1 MSVAATRT
9 GLAPAR
15 EFPSLSELCYLNTA
29 SIGLMPVAA
38 RFTAEQFERQLSL
51 YGTTWFDERTEVA
64 ALDWARAAAGALLN
78 VSPEQIAVT
87 TSVTE
92 ALSQIAWS
100 LRPAA
105 GTNIVSIDLE
115 FPSVV
120 YPWMRVARE
129 TGAEVRLVRAAE
141 RPQSLSLETLA
152 EFVDED
158 TEVIC
163 VSHVQYATGHRFD
176 LDGLAKLAEGH
187 GAWLIVDGS
196 QSAGA
201 VPIDLSDNRVDA
213 FLCAGYKWLC
223 GPFGAA
229 ICQVSPRLV
238 ERLDPHFVGWKST
251 ADPYSMDAS
260 QMGLAASPLA
270 QMEFSTMAY
279 GAGVALA
286 AAIEHVDEIGV
297 EAIFAH
303 NLELSAALRRGLE
316 ELGAEIVTP
325 AEDELRSSILTAGF
339 PGLDGEQ
346 VAAWLNGSDVIVSP
360 RFGSTRFSPHFF
372 NTSDDVT
379 LALGVLERVL
389 ERREPVRSHRSS
401 R

>member
-1 MSVAATRT
+1 MAAVRT

-100 LRPAA
+100 LRPPA
-105 GTNIVSIDLE
+105 GTNVVSIDLE

-129 TGAEVRLVRAAE
+129 TGAEVRLVRAGE
-141 RPQSLSLETLA
+141 RPHSLSLETLA
-152 EFVDED
+152 EFVDDD

-201 VPIDLSDNRVDA
+201 VPIDLSGGRVDA

-229 ICQVSPRLV
+229 ICQVSPRLA
-238 ERLDPHFVGWKST
+238 ERLDPPFVGWKST
-251 ADPYSMDAS
+251 ADPYAMDAS
-260 QMGLAASPLA
+260 QMGLAPSPLA

-286 AAIEHVDEIGV
+286 SAIEHVDEIGV
-297 EAIFAH
+297 ETIFAH

-325 AEDELRSSILTAGF
+325 AEDDQRSGIVTARF
-339 PGLDGEQ
+339 PGRDGEQ

-360 RFGSTRFSPHFF
+360 RFGATRFSPHFF

-379 LALGVLERVL
+379 LALEVLERVL
-389 ERREPVRSHRSS
+389 ERGEPVRARG
-401 R
+401 

>member
-1 MSVAATRT
+1 VTLAAART

-15 EFPSLSELCYLNTA
+15 EFPSLAELCYLNTA

-64 ALDWARAAAGALLN
+64 TLDWARAAAGALFN
-78 VSPEQIAVT
+78 VAPDQIAVT

-100 LRPAA
+100 LRPGP
-105 GTNIVSIDLE
+105 GTNVVSIDLE

-129 TGAEVRLVRAAE
+129 SGAEMRLVDAAE

-152 EFVDED
+152 EFVDDD

-176 LDGLAKLAEGH
+176 LEGLAKLAEGH

-201 VPIDLSDNRVDA
+201 VPIDLSSGRIDA

-229 ICQVSPRLV
+229 ICQVSSRLA
-238 ERLDPHFVGWKST
+238 ERLDPPFVGWKST
-251 ADPYSMDAS
+251 ADPYAMDAS
-260 QMGLAASPLA
+260 HMRLAGSPLA
-270 QMEFSTMAY
+270 QMEYSTMAY

-286 AAIEHVDEIGV
+286 AAIEHIDEIGV
-297 EAIFAH
+297 DAIFAH
-303 NLELSAALRRGLE
+303 NLDLSGSLRAGLE
-316 ELGAEIVTP
+316 DLGAEIVTP
-325 AEDELRSSILTAGF
+325 DDDAQRSGIVTARW
-339 PGLDGEQ
+339 PGRDGEQ
-346 VAAWLNGSDVIVSP
+346 IAAWLNASDVIVSP
-360 RFGSTRFSPHFF
+360 RFNATRFSPHFF

-379 LALGVLERVL
+379 LALEVLERVL
-389 ERREPVRSHRSS
+389 ERGEPVRANGR
-401 R
+401 

>member
-1 MSVAATRT
+1 LTLATARA

-64 ALDWARAAAGALLN
+64 ALDWARAAAGALFN
-78 VSPEQIAVT
+78 VTPEQIAVT

-100 LRPAA
+100 LRPPA
-105 GTNIVSIDLE
+105 GTNVVSIDLE

-129 TGAEVRLVRAAE
+129 SGAEVRLVSAAE
-141 RPQSLSLETLA
+141 RPQSLSLDTLA
-152 EFVDED
+152 EFVDDD

-201 VPIDLSDNRVDA
+201 VPIDLADARVDA

-229 ICQVSPRLV
+229 ICHVSPRLID
-238 ERLDPHFVGWKST
+238 RLDPPFVGWKST
-251 ADPYSMDAS
+251 ADPYAMDAS
-260 QMGLAASPLA
+260 RMGLARSPLA

-286 AAIEHVDEIGV
+286 TAIEHVDEIGV
-297 EAIFAH
+297 EAISAH
-303 NLELSAALRRGLE
+303 NLELTASLRRGLE
-316 ELGAEIVTP
+316 EIGAEIVTP
-325 AEDELRSSILTAGF
+325 VEDDQRAGILTARF
-339 PGLDGEQ
+339 PGHDSEQ
-346 VAAWLNGSDVIVSP
+346 IAAWLNGSDVIVSP
-360 RFGSTRFSPHFF
+360 RFGATRFAPHFF

-379 LALGVLERVL
+379 LALEVLERVL
-389 ERREPVRSHRSS
+389 ERGGPVRAPAR
-401 R
+401 

>member
-1 MSVAATRT
+1 MTLAAART

-64 ALDWARAAAGALLN
+64 ALDWARAAAGALFN
-78 VSPEQIAVT
+78 VPPDQIAVT

-100 LRPAA
+100 LRPGP
-105 GTNIVSIDLE
+105 GTNVVSIDLE

-141 RPQSLSLETLA
+141 RPQSLSLDTLA
-152 EFVDED
+152 EFVDDD

-201 VPIDLSDNRVDA
+201 VPIDLSQARVDA

-229 ICQVSPRLV
+229 ICHVGSRLA

-260 QMGLAASPLA
+260 RMGLAPSPLA

-297 EAIFAH
+297 ETIFAH
-303 NLELSAALRRGLE
+303 NLELSATLRGGLE

-325 AEDELRSSILTAGF
+325 AEEEQRSGIVTARF
-339 PGLDGEQ
+339 PGRDGEQ

-360 RFGSTRFSPHFF
+360 RFGATRFSPHFF

-379 LALGVLERVL
+379 LALEVLERVL
-389 ERREPVRSHRSS
+389 ERGEPVRAHGR
-401 R
+401 

>member
-1 MSVAATRT
+1 MTLATARA

-38 RFTAEQFERQLSL
+38 RFSAEQFERQLSL

-64 ALDWARAAAGALLN
+64 ALDWARAAAGALFN
-78 VSPEQIAVT
+78 VPPEQIAVT

-100 LRPAA
+100 LRPGP
-105 GTNIVSIDLE
+105 GTNVVSIDLE

-141 RPQSLSLETLA
+141 RPESLSLETLA
-152 EFVDED
+152 EFVDDD

-187 GAWLIVDGS
+187 DAWLIVDGS

-201 VPIDLSDNRVDA
+201 VPIDLARTRVDA
-213 FLCAGYKWLC
+213 FLSAGYKWLC

-229 ICQVSPRLV
+229 ICHVGPRLV

-251 ADPYSMDAS
+251 ADPYAMDAS
-260 QMGLAASPLA
+260 KMGLAISPIA

-297 EAIFAH
+297 DAIFAH

-316 ELGAEIVTP
+316 ELGAEVVTP
-325 AEDELRSSILTAGF
+325 ADDAQRSGIVTARF
-339 PGLDGEQ
+339 PGRDGEQ
-346 VAAWLNGSDVIVSP
+346 IAAWLNGSDVIVSP

-379 LALGVLERVL
+379 LALEVLERVL
-389 ERREPVRSHRSS
+389 ERGGPVRAHGR
-401 R
+401 

>member
-1 MSVAATRT
+1 MTLATART

-38 RFTAEQFERQLSL
+38 RFSAEQFERQLGL

-64 ALDWARAAAGALLN
+64 ALDWARAAAGALFN

-100 LRPAA
+100 LRPKA
-105 GTNIVSIDLE
+105 GANIVSIDLE

-141 RPQSLSLETLA
+141 RPRSLSLETLA
-152 EFVDED
+152 EFVDDD

-201 VPIDLSDNRVDA
+201 VPIDLGRSRVDA

-229 ICQVSPRLV
+229 ICHVSPRLR
-238 ERLDPHFVGWKST
+238 ERLDPPFVGWKST
-251 ADPYSMDAS
+251 AEPYSMDAS
-260 QMGLAASPLA
+260 RLRLADSPLA
-270 QMEFSTMAY
+270 QMEYSTMAY
-279 GAGVALA
+279 GAAVALA
-286 AAIEHVDEIGV
+286 SAIEHVDEIGV
-297 EAIFAH
+297 ETIFAH
-303 NLELSAALRRGLE
+303 NLELSATLRGGLE

-325 AEDELRSSILTAGF
+325 AEDESRSGILTARF
-339 PGLDGEQ
+339 PGRDSEEI
-346 VAAWLNGSDVIVSP
+346 AAWLNDSDVIVSP
-360 RFGSTRFSPHFF
+360 RFGATRFSPHFF

-379 LALGVLERVL
+379 IALEVVERVL
-389 ERREPVRSHRSS
+389 ERSGPVRAGAG
-401 R
+401 

>member
-1 MSVAATRT
+1 LTLATART

-78 VSPEQIAVT
+78 APPEHVAIT
-87 TSVTE
+87 TSVSE

-100 LRPAA
+100 LRPEA
-105 GTNIVSIDLE
+105 GTNVVSIDLE

-141 RPQSLSLETLA
+141 RPSSLSLETLA
-152 EFVDED
+152 EFVDDD
-158 TEVIC
+158 TAAIC

-187 GAWLIVDGS
+187 DAWLIVDGS
-196 QSAGA
+196 QSVGA
-201 VPIDLSDNRVDA
+201 VPIDLSHSRVDA
-213 FLCAGYKWLC
+213 LVCAGYKWLC

-229 ICQVSPRLV
+229 ICYVGPRLQ
-238 ERLDPHFVGWKST
+238 ERLDPHFVGWKSSG
-251 ADPYSMDAS
+251 DPYSMDAS
-260 QMGLAASPLA
+260 ELRLARSPLA

-286 AAIEHVDEIGV
+286 TAIEHVDEIGV
-297 EAIFAH
+297 PAIFAH
-303 NLELSAALRRGLE
+303 NLELSAMLRRGLE
-316 ELGAEIVTP
+316 DLGAEIVTP
-325 AEDELRSSILTAGF
+325 SEDERRSGIVTARF
-339 PGLDGEQ
+339 PGRDGEE
-346 VAAWLNGSDVIVSP
+346 VAGWLNGSDVIVSP
-360 RFGSTRFSPHFF
+360 RFGATRFSLHLF

-379 LALGVLERVL
+379 VALEVLERVL
-389 ERREPVRSHRSS
+389 ERGGPVSARPR
-401 R
+401 

>member
-1 MSVAATRT
+1 VTLATARA

-29 SIGLMPVAA
+29 SIGLMPVAV
-38 RFTAEQFERQLSL
+38 RFTAELFERQLSL
-51 YGTTWFDERTEVA
+51 YGTTWFDERTEVG
-64 ALDWARAAAGALLN
+64 ALDWARAAAGALFN
-78 VSPEQIAVT
+78 VPPEEIAIVS
-87 TSVTE
+87 SVTE

-100 LRPAA
+100 LRPPA
-105 GTNIVSIDLE
+105 GTNVVSIDLE

-129 TGAEVRLVRAAE
+129 SGAEVRLVRAAE
-141 RPQSLSLETLA
+141 RPRSLSLETLA
-152 EFVDED
+152 EFVDDD

-163 VSHVQYATGHRFD
+163 VSQVQYATGHRFD
-176 LDGLAKLAEGH
+176 LAGLAKLAESH
-187 GAWLIVDGS
+187 GAWLVVDGS

-201 VPIDLSDNRVDA
+201 VPIDLARTRVDA
-213 FLCAGYKWLC
+213 FVCAGYKWLC

-229 ICQVSPRLV
+229 VCQVGARLR

-251 ADPYSMDAS
+251 ADPYAMDAS
-260 QMGLAASPLA
+260 RMALARSPLE

-279 GAGVALA
+279 GASVALA

-297 EAIFAH
+297 DAIFAH
-303 NLELSAALRRGLE
+303 NLELAGSLRAGLE

-325 AEDELRSSILTAGF
+325 AEDDLRSGIVTARF
-339 PGLDGEQ
+339 PGRDGEQ
-346 VAAWLNGSDVIVSP
+346 IAAWMNGSDVIVSP
-360 RFGSTRFSPHFF
+360 RFGATRFSPHFF

-379 LALGVLERVL
+379 IALEVLERVL
-389 ERREPVRSHRSS
+389 ERGGPVRARG
-401 R
+401 

>member
-1 MSVAATRT
+1 MTLATART

-78 VSPEQIAVT
+78 APPEHIAVT

-92 ALSQIAWS
+92 ALSQLAWS
-100 LRPAA
+100 LKPDR
-105 GTNIVSIDLE
+105 GSNVVSIDLE

-141 RPQSLSLETLA
+141 RPQSLSLDTLA
-152 EFVDED
+152 EFIDDD
-158 TEVIC
+158 TAVIC

-187 GAWLIVDGS
+187 GAWLVVDGS
-196 QSAGA
+196 QSVGA
-201 VPIDLSDNRVDA
+201 VPIDLTRSRVDA
-213 FLCAGYKWLC
+213 LVCAGYKWLC

-229 ICQVSPRLV
+229 ICYVGPRLQ
-238 ERLDPHFVGWKST
+238 EQLDPHFVGWKST
-251 ADPYSMDAS
+251 ADPYAMDAS
-260 QMGLAASPLA
+260 ALRLARSPLA

-279 GAGVALA
+279 GSGVALA
-286 AAIEHVDEIGV
+286 SAIEHVDEIGV
-297 EAIFAH
+297 DAIFAH
-303 NLELSAALRRGLE
+303 NMELSAMLRGGLE

-325 AEDELRSSILTAGF
+325 AEDDRRSGIVTARF
-339 PGLDGEQ
+339 PGRDGEQ
-346 VAAWLNGSDVIVSP
+346 IAGWLNGSDVIVSP
-360 RFGSTRFSPHFF
+360 RFGATRFSPHFF
-372 NTSDDVT
+372 NTSDDMAI
-379 LALGVLERVL
+379 ALEVLERVL
-389 ERREPVRSHRSS
+389 EREGPVRARG